1 MINSLVLH
9 SVFVVSNDYTGRWD
23 LAELEQMK
31 ENNISSEKHKEE
43 LKYGILKSKMTQNLM
58 KGRKG
63 YTRITEKKVLEQ
75 EIKGKVCMVKLQ
87 VS

>member
-9 SVFVVSNDYTGRWD
+9 SLFVVSNDYTGKWE
-23 LAELEQMK
+23 LAELEHMK
-31 ENNISSEKHKEE
+31 ENNISSEKDKEE
-43 LKYGILKSKMTQNLM
+43 FKYGILRSKMTQTLL
-58 KGRKG
+58 KGRKE